1 MTIHNLYIFDR
12 AGTCLHY
19 GEWHRRRQAGI
30 PREEEFKLM
39 FGMLFSLRSFV
50 GKMSPTDMR
59 DGFVSF
65 QTSKYRLHYY
75 ETPSGLRLVLNT
87 DLSVASAREA
97 LHHIY
102 SHLFVELVV
111 KNPLCPPRQPVQ
123 SDLFRSRLDAFVRSL
138 PFFGPRPA

>member
-1 MTIHNLYIFDR
+1 
-12 AGTCLHY
+12 
-19 GEWHRRRQAGI
+19 
-30 PREEEFKLM
+30 M

-65 QTSKYRLHYY
+65 HTSKYRLHYY
-75 ETPSGLRLVLNT
+75 ESPTGLRLALNT
-87 DLSVASAREA
+87 DLSVACAREA

-123 SDLFRSRLDAFVRSL
+123 SELFRSRLDAFVRSL
-138 PFFGPRPA
+138 PFFAPRPA